1 MCELLLYDV
10 CLYLHRVSFCDS
22 HPTFNKTAKR
32 LSATFDQCQTLSVRH
47 CWHCQALSDTVRRRW
62 HCQDIFYA
70 VRHYHTLADTLSDI
84 VNHCRTL
91 CRCQTLSEVVDTHD
105 VTSSDTGW
113 HCQTLP
119 ITVRRS
125 VAVIH
130 CQKLLTLSVRCHT
143 LSGTGCSDI
152 LRHCWHCQD
161 TVRYCW
167 YCPDAVQT
175 LSDTV
180 DTVRTLS
187 DIANTVQMLSD
198 IVRHWLTLCQPLSIS
213 QTLCH
218 CQTFSDIVDTFKT
231 LSDALPL
238 SNTDR
243 HCQADIVRH
252 CQVFRNRI
260 RLEVCRESCYV
271 RTSAKL

>member
-1 MCELLLYDV
+1 MLFRHCQTLL
-10 CLYLHRVSFCDS
+10 
-22 HPTFNKTAKR
+22 T
-32 LSATFDQCQTLSVRH
+32 LSRHCQILLTLSRCCQTLSRH
-47 CWHCQALSDTVRRRW
+47 CQ
-62 HCQDIFYA
+62 I
-70 VRHYHTLADTLSDI
+70 
-84 VNHCRTL
+84 
-91 CRCQTLSEVVDTHD
+91 
-105 VTSSDTGW
+105 
-113 HCQTLP
+113 
-119 ITVRRS
+119 
-125 VAVIH
+125 
-130 CQKLLTLSVRCHT
+130 LLTLSRC
-143 LSGTGCSDI
+143 C
-152 LRHCWHCQD
+152 
-161 TVRYCW
+161 
-167 YCPDAVQT
+167 QT

-180 DTVRTLS
+180 DTVKTLS
-187 DIANTVQMLSD
+187 DIADTVQMLSD

-231 LSDALPL
+231 LPDALPL